1 MIWFLFGSRG
11 DSSEAKIATII
22 IKKSQTT
29 EIKAHL
35 FLTSA
40 INSFKKDF
48 YLINTARGKCVNTIS
63 LVKGLNNGKIK
74 GACLDVLEYE
84 KTSFENLSKDGL
96 TTEMQHLIDSKKT
109 ILSPHIAG
117 WTHESN
123 IKIAKILLG
132 EITSSLQ

>member
-40 INSFKKDF
+40 INSFKKDEDLEVLPF
-48 YLINTARGKCVNTIS
+48 IVVL
-63 LVKGLNNGKIK
+63 LE
-74 GACLDVLEYE
+74 LDCNLFIVL
-84 KTSFENLSKDGL
+84 S
-96 TTEMQHLIDSKKT
+96 
-109 ILSPHIAG
+109 
-117 WTHESN
+117 
-123 IKIAKILLG
+123 
-132 EITSSLQ
+132 